1 VFQFSIKAKKKR
13 FSTEEAIDGVFSET
27 LLPLLLMN
35 GMRGKDLSNITAQF
49 IDRSIVKAFS
59 VSSFTI

>member
-1 VFQFSIKAKKKR
+1 VFHFSIKAKKKR

-27 LLPLLLMN
+27 LLLMN

-59 VSSFTI
+59 ESSFTI